1 MRNNYS
7 LLQDLG
13 CTIPIGT
20 ATALLLMIIIL
31 III

>member
-13 CTIPIGT
+13 CSIPIGT
-20 ATALLLMIIIL
+20 ATALLLMIVTLIL
-31 III
+31 S